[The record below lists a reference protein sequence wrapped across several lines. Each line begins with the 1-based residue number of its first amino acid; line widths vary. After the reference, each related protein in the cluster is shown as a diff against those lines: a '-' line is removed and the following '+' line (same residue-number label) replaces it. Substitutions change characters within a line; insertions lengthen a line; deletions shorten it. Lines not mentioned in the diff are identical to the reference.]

1 MQKRRFVFKPIHF
14 ILLVAIDMCVLAGVI
29 IPQRSRLQAA
39 TEELTQKT
47 EQLNEL
53 KIEYE
58 REIDS
63 LEYMKTDAYKLQQG
77 SIKYGWHYQEDTIIP
92 DDQTIVPSP
101 SPVADTGGGAAA
113 TPTDAAPTDAA
124 PTDDAGEPDNG

>member
-14 ILLVAIDMCVLAGVI
+14 ILLVAIDMCVLAGVL
-29 IPQRSRLQAA
+29 IPQRSKLETAR
-39 TEELTQKT
+39 EELAQKT
-47 EQLNEL
+47 EQLNTL

-77 SIKYGWHYQEDTIIP
+77 SIKYGWHYKEDTIIP
-92 DDQTIVPSP
+92 DDASTVPVPTAVPSTDP
-101 SPVADTGGGAAA
+101 TTEPE
-113 TPTDAAPTDAA
+113 PTDAPDATGGPDQTGAPDHA
-124 PTDDAGEPDNG
+124 

>member
-29 IPQRSRLQAA
+29 IPQRSKVEAA
-39 TEELTQKT
+39 QEELAQKT
-47 EQLNEL
+47 EELNEL

-58 REIDS
+58 RESDS

-77 SIKYGWHYQEDTIIP
+77 SIKYGWHYHEDTIIP
-92 DDQTIVPSP
+92 DDPTPTPAPSAAVSPGASGSTPSP
-101 SPVADTGGGAAA
+101 NYGGG
-113 TPTDAAPTDAA
+113 
-124 PTDDAGEPDNG
+124 DNG